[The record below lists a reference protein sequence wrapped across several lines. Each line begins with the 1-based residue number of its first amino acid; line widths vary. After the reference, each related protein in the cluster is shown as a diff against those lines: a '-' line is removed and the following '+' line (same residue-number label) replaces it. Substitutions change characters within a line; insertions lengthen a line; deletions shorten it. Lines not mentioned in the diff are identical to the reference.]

1 MLLTTTASTHRST
14 HTIRTHKH
22 THRHARVH
30 TPIHTERESLGEL
43 SADTHRRAEHARLH
57 GTDHRVEA
65 SATAETRSPRSPHR
79 SMPRYLEATL
89 WSASQMTYTH
99 DMKIVHTSHPSIL
112 PPRLQSGTSGG
123 GFRGGRRNTHLPRRL
138 HLASWSR
145 SSHALT
151 CPPNVRRCTRTHT
164 HTRTHHDSRCCC
176 PCYLRRRIRG
186 GTHSGRLVVAGTLRM
201 EPPRM
206 PPPPTGSLA
215 SSSAP
220 GQCSPCMQRV
230 GPGPRHAVCR
240 MARVH
245 TQTHTCRPPSRM
257 CTARVLVQRLCHVL
271 CLAKELEE
279 QVYTCP
285 RPLPHPCVRAR
296 GSSSVVLRCER
307 RHRHR
312 RLEASVGPRGG
323 HL

>member
-30 TPIHTERESLGEL
+30 TPIHRERESLGEL
-43 SADTHRRAEHARLH
+43 SADTHRRAERARLH

-164 HTRTHHDSRCCC
+164 HTRAHTRTHHDSRCCC

-186 GTHSGRLVVAGTLRM
+186 AHTLAASSSPVHCAWSHRGCLL
-201 EPPRM
+201 PPRAPLRVRVLPGNAAHACSGWAQAPAM
-206 PPPPTGSLA
+206 PYVAWLASTHRHTPPGRRLGCARPESWYSALPCFMPCQGARGASVHVPPPP
-215 SSSAP
+215 SAP
-220 GQCSPCMQRV
+220 
-230 GPGPRHAVCR
+230 
-240 MARVH
+240 
-245 TQTHTCRPPSRM
+245 
-257 CTARVLVQRLCHVL
+257 
-271 CLAKELEE
+271 
-279 QVYTCP
+279 
-285 RPLPHPCVRAR
+285 VRACA
-296 GSSSVVLRCER
+296 GL
-307 RHRHR
+307 
-312 RLEASVGPRGG
+312 LIGG
-323 HL
+323 TAV